1 MRKWHKPSLVNHSCG
16 WPVATISGVEEG
28 ESGFGSGFGT
38 IWAGGSEG
46 GWPVASISGVEE
58 GESGLG
64 SGFRSRWAGSVLGSD
79 GGGGSDKAGN
89 GELHYFL
96 F

>member
-1 MRKWHKPSLVNHSCG
+1 MK
-16 WPVATISGVEEG
+16 EG
-28 ESGFGSGFGT
+28 ETSLGSGFGT
-38 IWAGGSEG
+38 IWAGLGKG
-46 GWPVASISGVEE
+46 GWPVASISGVKE
-58 GESGLG
+58 GESGIG
-64 SGFRSRWAGSVLGSD
+64 SGFRSSWAGSVLDSD